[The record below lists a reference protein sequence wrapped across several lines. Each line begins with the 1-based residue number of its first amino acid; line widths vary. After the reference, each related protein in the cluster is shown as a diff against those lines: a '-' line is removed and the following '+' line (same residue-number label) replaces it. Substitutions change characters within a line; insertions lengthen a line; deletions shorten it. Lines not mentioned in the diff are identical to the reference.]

1 MSIPTYHF
9 GLRIRAS
16 FGAALPSQNPIV
28 PETYGYR
35 WPDGSPVAFPAESN
49 HGNPVQALAEWICP
63 RGDGPGVR
71 LAQSVAWNPEA
82 GTIDAYCYGEHAA
95 RVLTV
100 LRRLGARTLD
110 AHSVSI

>member
-9 GLRIRAS
+9 GLRIRAT
-16 FGAALPSQNPIV
+16 FGAQLAQHDSIT
-28 PETYGYR
+28 PETHR
-35 WPDGSPVAFPAESN
+35 LTGSGAYSD

-63 RGDGPGVR
+63 RGDGPNVR
-71 LAQSVAWNPEA
+71 MARCISWNAEA
-82 GTIDAYCYGEHAA
+82 GTMEVDCYGEYAG

-110 AHSVSI
+110 AHAISV